1 MAIRRGKFGGGLV
14 SRVFVGNGSYRT
26 IRKKS
31 AQAAAKSSALCTR
44 RHFTRLQDP
53 SGKNLVLSSWLK
65 VRITT
70 YELLT
75 THSNTIQPSNYN
87 DKYLKP
93 FSDACTPQKNSLYL
107 ESRKCCNV
115 FLRQN
120 EALPFCPVQLK
131 WQKVLHVHMKTIAS
145 FKSKAIQVE
154 PHPKKRAPTLHK
166 SKNHI
171 RKQDQTTINHQSL
184 TFKKG
189 SLSFLFSWFHWLLRS
204 PCFKTLPPAHGWH
217 SAGPHQNL
225 SLGHW
230 IPSRVTRSWVIF
242 QPAEFIFHRLRGLGA
257 SFPPRYWKFKHSAS

>member
-26 IRKKS
+26 IRKKVLKPL
-31 AQAAAKSSALCTR
+31 QKVLDFCTR

-93 FSDACTPQKNSLYL
+93 FSDACTPQKNSLCL

-131 WQKVLHVHMKTIAS
+131 WQKVLHVHMK
-145 FKSKAIQVE
+145 
-154 PHPKKRAPTLHK
+154 P
-166 SKNHI
+166 
-171 RKQDQTTINHQSL
+171 
-184 TFKKG
+184 
-189 SLSFLFSWFHWLLRS
+189 LR
-204 PCFKTLPPAHGWH
+204 L
-217 SAGPHQNL
+217 L
-225 SLGHW
+225 SLRQSKLSP
-230 IPSRVTRSWVIF
+230 IPKRELQLSTKAKI
-242 QPAEFIFHRLRGLGA
+242 I
-257 SFPPRYWKFKHSAS
+257 